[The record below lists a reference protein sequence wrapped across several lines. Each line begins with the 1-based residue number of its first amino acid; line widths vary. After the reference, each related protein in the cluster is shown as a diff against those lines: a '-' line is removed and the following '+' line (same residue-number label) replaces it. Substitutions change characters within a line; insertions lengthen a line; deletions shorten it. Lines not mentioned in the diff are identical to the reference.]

1 MITRIGTCHYR
12 VRTRSTVRDFMNVGT
27 RSGTCDEHTMS
38 VRTQA
43 CTNVIALMTTSSH
56 RVHKTLVPVV
66 KISKLSQFHAIL
78 MGRMMCIV
86 CATRVAEGTTKRI
99 GRFPT
104 HHCFPVYRYLL
115 LGAFSFVGS
124 WKQFHIASPKNPM
137 LYLKAQNHQFICGCN
152 GSYLPRLP

>member
-1 MITRIGTCHYR
+1 MMITRIVTCHYR
-12 VRTRSTVRDFMNVGT
+12 VRTRSKRFYERGNKKRNLWWAYDVCAS
-27 RSGTCDEHTMS
+27 SG
-38 VRTQA
+38 
-43 CTNVIALMTTSSH
+43 
-56 RVHKTLVPVV
+56 VHKRYCTLQPHPLPPNDHFYVV
-66 KISKLSQFHAIL
+66 KIRKLSQFHAIL

-115 LGAFSFVGS
+115 LGVFSFVGS

-152 GSYLPRLP
+152 GFHLPRLP